1 MPDTQI
7 FQLPSTTA
15 TSSLLVPVENSTGT
29 TTSKVTLGSI
39 AALGGGA
46 PATHAASHA
55 TGGTDQIT
63 PASIGAVG
71 TSDVRLTD
79 ARTPL
84 SHAASHATSGA
95 DAIAPAD
102 IGAATSNHTHNILTL
117 TNAGTASSRNAPATG
132 NASSSEVV
140 LGSDTRLANSRN
152 PNSHSSSHQI
162 GGADYVPPLCVTP
175 AALSASQNDYAP
187 GAADILY
194 LTSSANVS
202 ITGLSATG
210 IPDGHTV
217 LLMNVNASGGSQITL
232 AHESASSNA
241 ANRFRSSFGS
251 NATLFPDGGS
261 VLAIYHAALSRWRL
275 L

>member
-7 FQLPSTTA
+7 SQLPSTTA
-15 TSSLLVPVENSTGT
+15 TASLLAPVENSTGT
-29 TTSKVTLGSI
+29 LTSKVTLGAI
-39 AALGGGA
+39 AALGGGQ

-63 PASIGAVG
+63 PASIGAVS
-71 TSDVRLTD
+71 TADSRLAD
-79 ARTPL
+79 ARVPTA
-84 SHAASHATSGA
+84 HAASHAANGA
-95 DAIAPAD
+95 DAISPAD
-102 IGAATSNHTHNILTL
+102 IGAAASNHNHDVSTL
-117 TNAGTASSRNAPATG
+117 TNAGTAATRNVPASG

-140 LGSDTRLANSRN
+140 LGSDTRLANSRT
-152 PNSHSSSHQI
+152 PTSHSSSHQI

-202 ITGLSATG
+202 ITGLSSTG

-232 AHESASSNA
+232 AHESASSSA

>member
-7 FQLPSTTA
+7 SLLPSTTA
-15 TSSLLVPVENSTGT
+15 TASLLAPVENSAGT
-29 TTSKVTLGSI
+29 LTSKVTLGAI
-39 AALGGGA
+39 AALGGGP
-46 PATHAASHA
+46 PASHAASHA
-55 TGGTDQIT
+55 TAGPDPIT
-63 PASIGAVG
+63 PASIGAVA
-71 TSDVRLTD
+71 TSDSRLTD
-79 ARTPL
+79 SRTPL
-84 SHAASHATSGA
+84 SHAASHATNGTDPIS
-95 DAIAPAD
+95 PAA
-102 IGAATSNHTHNILTL
+102 IGAAASNHNHDITTL
-117 TNAGTASSRNAPATG
+117 TNAGTAAARNVPVAG
-132 NASSSEVV
+132 NAGSAEVV
-140 LGSDTRLANSRN
+140 LGSDTRLANSRI
-152 PNSHSSSHQI
+152 PTSHSSSHQI

-232 AHESASSNA
+232 AHESASSSA
-241 ANRFRSSFGS
+241 ANRLRSSFGS
-251 NATLFPDGGS
+251 NAVLFPDGGS